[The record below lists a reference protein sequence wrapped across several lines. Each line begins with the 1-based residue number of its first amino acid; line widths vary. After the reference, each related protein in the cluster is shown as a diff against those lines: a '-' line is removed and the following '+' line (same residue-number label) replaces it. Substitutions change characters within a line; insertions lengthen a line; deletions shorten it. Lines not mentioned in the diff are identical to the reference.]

1 MNTIHNDNLNTNDN
15 APRLTLRERLGDFTS
30 RLGIVGELLRF
41 LWARKLWW
49 LIPMILA
56 LLLFGVLLLLGASG
70 VLSPFIYTL
79 F

>member
-1 MNTIHNDNLNTNDN
+1 MHETTTTN
-15 APRLTLRERLGDFTS
+15 PTKLTLRERVDDMTS

-49 LIPMILA
+49 LIPMIVA

>member
-1 MNTIHNDNLNTNDN
+1 MTVKQSV
-15 APRLTLRERLGDFTS
+15 RGFVS
-30 RLGIVGELLRF
+30 RLGIMGELLRF

-56 LLLFGVLLLLGASG
+56 LLVFGVLIILGASG